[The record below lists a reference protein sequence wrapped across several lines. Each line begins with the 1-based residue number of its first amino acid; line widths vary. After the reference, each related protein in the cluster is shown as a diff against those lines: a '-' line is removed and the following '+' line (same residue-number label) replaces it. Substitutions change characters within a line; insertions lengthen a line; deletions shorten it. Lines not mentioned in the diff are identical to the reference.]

1 MGHTRYN
8 RGMTPP
14 KTLLSGIQPTGR
26 MHLGNYLG
34 AVQSWVT
41 YQDHYNTF
49 LFIADLHALTT
60 RYINPAGLQETRED
74 LLRDILACGVDPQKA
89 CLFFQSDVSMH
100 AELHLLFS
108 MMTPLPWLERVPTY
122 KDKITALHDHDLNTY
137 GFLGYPLLQAAD
149 IALYQ
154 ADVVPVGRDQL
165 PHMELTRE
173 VIRRFNHLVDAPIFK
188 EPEAMLTAHEVLP
201 GTDGRKMSKSYG
213 NTIPMSDTLEQRM
226 ATVMTMVT
234 DPHRVRKTDP
244 GTPEICPVF
253 AYHRIFSTPDRVSEI
268 ANDCRNAAIGC
279 VACKRDCGAAL
290 NAALAPIDHHRQGWS
305 SDTLQDIAQEGARR
319 ARLVAGESLTRAK
332 KALHL

>member
-1 MGHTRYN
+1 MNHS
-8 RGMTPP
+8 

-26 MHLGNYLG
+26 MHLGNYFG
-34 AVQSWVT
+34 AVQSWVA
-41 YQDHYNTF
+41 YQDQYNTF

-60 RYINPAGLQETRED
+60 RYMNPAGLQETRED
-74 LLRDILACGVDPQKA
+74 LLRDLLACGVDPQKA
-89 CLFFQSDVSMH
+89 CIFFQSDVSMH

-122 KDKITALHDHDLNTY
+122 KDKITAMQDHDLNTY

-173 VIRRFNHLVDAPIFK
+173 VIRRFNHLVNAPVFK
-188 EPEAMLTAHEVLP
+188 EPEAMLTSHDVLL

-213 NTIPMSDTLEQRM
+213 NTIPMSDTPEQRST
-226 ATVMTMVT
+226 TVMSMVT
-234 DPHRVRKTDP
+234 DPNRVRKTDP

-253 AYHRIFSTPDRVSEI
+253 AYHRIFNTSDRVSEI
-268 ANDCRNAAIGC
+268 ADACRGATIGC
-279 VACKRDCGAAL
+279 VACKRECASAL
-290 NAALAPIDHHRQGWS
+290 NQHLAPIDDRRLTWS
-305 SDTLQDIAQEGARR
+305 STDTLKDIAKEGAKR
-319 ARLVAGESLTRAK
+319 AILVAGESLSQAK

>member
-1 MGHTRYN
+1 
-8 RGMTPP
+8 MTI

-34 AVQSWVT
+34 AVHSWVT
-41 YQDHYNTF
+41 YQDQYQTF

-60 RYINPAGLQETRED
+60 RYMSPAGLRETRED

-89 CLFFQSDVSMH
+89 CVFFQSDVAMH

-122 KDKITALHDHDLNTY
+122 KDKITALQDHDLNTY

-173 VIRRFNHLVDAPIFK
+173 VIRRFNHVVQHPVFK

-213 NTIPMSDTLEQRM
+213 NTLPMSDTPEQRM

-253 AYHRIFSTPDRVSEI
+253 AYHRIFSTADRVSEI
-268 ANDCRNAAIGC
+268 ANDCRQASIGC
-279 VACKRDCGAAL
+279 VACKRECGNAL
-290 NAALAPIDHHRQGWS
+290 NAYLAPIDAKRQIWS
-305 SDTLQDIAQEGARR
+305 TATLRDIAQEGAKR
-319 ARLVAGESLTRAK
+319 ARIVAGESLTQAK
-332 KALHL
+332 QALHL